1 MSEKII
7 YVTQIRSSIGRSP
20 RQGKTLRGLG
30 LGKMHRTVQLPDNQA
45 TWGMIRKVDQL
56 VQIQNK

>member
-1 MSEKII
+1 MTEKTIF
-7 YVTQIRSSIGRSP
+7 VTQKKSSIGRSP
-20 RQGKTLRGLG
+20 RQGQTLRGLG

-56 VQIQNK
+56 VQVQNK